1 MCTYSN
7 IICITNRHLSD
18 IPFLERIEKIAKK
31 HPKYI
36 VLREKDLSENEY
48 SKLAEEVMKICDREN
63 VDLILHSFIDTAI
76 SLGVKNIHLP
86 LYIAKEQKSKLKYF
100 DVIGISTHSME
111 EAVEAENLGASYI
124 TAGHIFET
132 DCKKGMKGRGLDFI
146 KDITI
151 NISIPVYGIGGININ
166 NMDKVLKC
174 GAEGVCIMSEFMKGN
189 I

>member
-132 DCKKGMKGRGLDFI
+132 DCI